1 MDPVY
6 ETVLNI
12 ISSYATIPI
21 LLLVIGATYLIKA
34 CAELIIS
41 WKCQR
46 DADARLQKEAQDGT
60 IILLSC
66 EQYMALHDADPNRYP
81 LTEEAAWAIYY
92 EKKNTNIRMLHKD
105 FDLLEKYI
113 EAEKQEKRSR
123 QAEKEIVTK
132 RASCIEELTKMRG
145 ILSSRIDEL
154 EVQNREAAT
163 AVVTNSINAL
173 KAEQGDSVNGIMV
186 SSDAGSLGMH

>member
-12 ISSYATIPI
+12 MSSYATIPI
-21 LLLVIGATYLIKA
+21 LLLAIGVIYLIKV

-41 WKCQR
+41 WICQR
-46 DADARLQKEAQDGT
+46 DTDARLQKEAQDGT

-81 LTEEAAWAIYY
+81 LTEETAWAICY
-92 EKKNTNIRMLHKD
+92 EKKKTNIRMLHKD
-105 FDLLEKYI
+105 FDLLEKCI

-123 QAEKEIVTK
+123 QAEKELVAK
-132 RASCIEELTKMRG
+132 RASCIEELTKMRS

-163 AVVTNSINAL
+163 AVVANSINAI
-173 KAEQGDSVNGIMV
+173 KAEQGDAVNGIMV